1 VRVLRAEQ
9 GGSPTP
15 YIDPARRLALDYTI
29 PAQTAGE
36 LNFAITRIV
45 DSYLERVGL
54 RYEYINAVIGVLE
67 CAKLEL
73 YRRVAVPYEDGKCAA
88 NGDVYTVVPGTSP
101 ANECFSGGACAC
113 RELSPYESAAEVGAP
128 EETCDETID
137 TGPGVCGRASGCG
150 GV

>member
-1 VRVLRAEQ
+1 MRVLRAEQ

-54 RYEYINAVIGVLE
+54 RYEHINAVIGVLE
-67 CAKLEL
+67 CAKLEA
-73 YRRVAVPYEDGKCAA
+73 YRRIAAPYEDSKCTA
-88 NGDVYTVVPGTSP
+88 NGDVYACAEQPSGV
-101 ANECFSGGACAC
+101 AEQCFSGGACAC
-113 RELSPYESAAEVGAP
+113 RELSPYESAADVGAP
-128 EETCDETID
+128 EE
-137 TGPGVCGRASGCG
+137 AAK
-150 GV
+150 